1 MLSFN
6 INGKDF
12 SNDDVNLLVCH
23 DHIKDFTE
31 VKMYCNDEEIQVND
45 SDSDIEIKINIVS
58 DRMNN
63 HTGKTKSLGERLN
76 KLERVIAVI
85 REEMNELRKN
95 YNGF

>member
-23 DHIKDFTE
+23 DHIQDFTE

-63 HTGKTKSLGERLN
+63 HTGKTEPPS
-76 KLERVIAVI
+76 
-85 REEMNELRKN
+85 
-95 YNGF
+95 